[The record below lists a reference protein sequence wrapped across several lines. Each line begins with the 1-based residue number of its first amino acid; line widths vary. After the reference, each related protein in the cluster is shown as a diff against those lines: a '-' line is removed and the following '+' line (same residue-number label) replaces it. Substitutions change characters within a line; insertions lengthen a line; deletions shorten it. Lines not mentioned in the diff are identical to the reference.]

1 MITGDDENDQVRTG
15 MVMCRGM
22 RAVSAQWAES
32 RRLQPS
38 TIDNKHTCVMTS
50 TVGGVTPT
58 TAIYS
63 QQQTHLCNH

>member
-1 MITGDDENDQVRTG
+1 MTGDDENDQVRTG

-50 TVGGVTPT
+50 MLDSGAEGLGSNRSHDAVG
-58 TAIYS
+58 
-63 QQQTHLCNH
+63 